1 MLNKATPKK
10 CDTCTQLT
18 FSITYVNCQN
28 ISILVKFEVNSVCK
42 NLYCFASVAELERTN
57 IIINKQFHMPLALL

>member
-10 CDTCTQLT
+10 CGAFSRLT
-18 FSITYVNCQN
+18 FSITYLNCQN

-42 NLYCFASVAELERTN
+42 NLYCFASVAELEHTN
-57 IIINKQFHMPLALL
+57 IILNKQFHMPLGIL